1 MPNQK
6 RFQHQEAMTLVCRNL
21 FKWLIVRT
29 TGLFYIHVFHSAEY
43 SLSAKQIQIV
53 CFPSL
58 FLKVLTVIIMTVF
71 IKILILIIQCLIP
84 LVSGRIKSKFCAV
97 TPIALLNYQKDALK
111 EQPALSVLSHTAPS
125 VTREKCNSIKR
136 GKVKGSLLP
145 GDTGGSWFKLV
156 ENKW

>member
-6 RFQHQEAMTLVCRNL
+6 GFQHQEAMTLFCRNL
-21 FKWLIVRT
+21 FKWWIVWA

-53 CFPSL
+53 FFPSL
-58 FLKVLTVIIMTVF
+58 FLKVLTVIIMMVF

-84 LVSGRIKSKFCAV
+84 LVSGRMKSEFCAV
-97 TPIALLNYQKDALK
+97 SLIALLNYQKDTLK
-111 EQPALSVLSHTAPS
+111 EQPEHSVIPS
-125 VTREKCNSIKR
+125 ATREKCSNIKR

-145 GDTGGSWFKLV
+145 GATGGSWFKLV